1 MTDES
6 QLTDESRPL
15 EDSSPKPSQVEKIEV
30 GAKNLVAV
38 VGNLLREGKVRRI
51 SIRNEQG
58 NTLFEVPLVFG
69 VAGAVAGAVFAPV
82 LAAVGA
88 VAAVIAKFTVVVE
101 RAPVEDEAP
110 AQDE

>member
-6 QLTDESRPL
+6 QLTDESRPP
-15 EDSSPKPSQVEKIEV
+15 EDSSPEPAQVEKIEV
-30 GAKNLVAV
+30 GAKNLVDV
-38 VGNLLREGKVRRI
+38 VGKLLHEGRVRRI

-69 VAGAVAGAVFAPV
+69 VAGAVAGAVLAPV

-88 VAAVIAKFTVVVE
+88 VAAMIVKFKVVVE
-101 RAPVEDEAP
+101 RADE
-110 AQDE
+110 